1 MLVVKTVEELKD
13 VVFRIKS
20 NGKSVGLV
28 PTMGALHDGH
38 LSLMKRAKKENEVVV
53 CSIFV
58 NPVQFNNPVDLEK
71 YPRNVEGDLKL
82 IQPYVDVV
90 FTPTAEEV
98 FPEPPKEHYDFGKL
112 EQVMEGAFRPGH
124 FNGVGI
130 IVKRLLDW
138 TNPDKAY
145 FGEKDFQQL
154 VIIKH
159 LVKQYQLKTQ
169 IVPCPIVREASGLA
183 MSSRNQRLSV
193 EDRMKAANIY
203 RILTESLALK
213 ESPIQ
218 DIKDFVVNEINKIDG
233 FKLDYFEIVDDTS
246 LQPVDFADLSNG
258 IIGCIAVYVGEVR
271 LIDNIRYK

>member
-1 MLVVKTVEELKD
+1 MLVVKTIEELKD

-38 LSLMKRAKKENEVVV
+38 LSLLKRAKKENEVVV

-71 YPRNVEGDLKL
+71 YPRDVEGDLKL
-82 IQPYVDVV
+82 IYPYVDVV

-98 FPEPPKEHYDFGKL
+98 FPEPPKEVYDFGKL
-112 EQVMEGAFRPGH
+112 DKVMEGAFRPGH

-138 TNPDKAY
+138 TTPDKAY

-159 LVKQYQLKTQ
+159 LVKQYGLKTQ
-169 IVPCPIVREASGLA
+169 VVPCPIVREASGLA
-183 MSSRNQRLSV
+183 MSSRNQRLSL

-203 RILTESLALK
+203 RILTESLELK
-213 ESPIQ
+213 EAPVQ
-218 DIKDFVVNEINKIDG
+218 EIKDFVINEINKIDG
-233 FKLDYFEIVDDTS
+233 FKLDYFEIVDDMS
-246 LQPVDFADLSNG
+246 LQPVEFKDLSTG

>member
-1 MLVVKTVEELKD
+1 MLVVKTIEELKD
-13 VVFRIKS
+13 VVFRVKS

-38 LSLMKRAKKENEVVV
+38 LSLMKRAKQENEVVV

-71 YPRNVEGDLKL
+71 YPRDVEGDLQK
-82 IQPYVDVV
+82 IEPYVDVV

-98 FPEPPKEHYDFGKL
+98 FPEPPKEVYDFGQLDK
-112 EQVMEGAFRPGH
+112 VMEGAFRPGH

-130 IVKRLLDW
+130 IVKRLFDW

-159 LVKQYQLKTQ
+159 LVKEYGLKTQ
-169 IVPCPIVREASGLA
+169 VVPCPIVREASGLA

-193 EDRMKAANIY
+193 EERIKAANIY
-203 RILTESLALK
+203 RILTESLRLK
-213 ESPIQ
+213 EEPIQ
-218 DIKDFVVNEINKIDG
+218 DIKDYVINEINKIDG
-233 FKLDYFEIVDDTS
+233 FKLDYYEIVDDMT
-246 LQPVDFADLSNG
+246 LQPVEFQDLSTG

>member
-1 MLVVKTVEELKD
+1 MLVVNTIEELKD

-38 LSLMKRAKKENEVVV
+38 LSLLKRAKKENEVVV

-71 YPRNVEGDLKL
+71 YPRDVEGDLKL
-82 IQPYVDVV
+82 ISPYVDVV

-98 FPEPPKEHYDFGKL
+98 FPEPPKEVYDFGKL
-112 EQVMEGAFRPGH
+112 DKVMEGAFRPGH

-138 TNPDKAY
+138 TIPDKAY
-145 FGEKDFQQL
+145 FGEKDYQQL

-183 MSSRNQRLSV
+183 MSSRNQRLSL

-203 RILTESLALK
+203 RILTESLELK
-213 ESPIQ
+213 EAPVQ
-218 DIKDFVVNEINKIDG
+218 EIKDFVINEINKIDG
-233 FKLDYFEIVDDTS
+233 FKLDYFEIVDDMS
-246 LQPVDFADLSNG
+246 LQPVEFKDLSTG

>member
-1 MLVVKTVEELKD
+1 MLVVKTIDELKD

-38 LSLMKRAKKENEVVV
+38 LSLLKRAKAENEVVV

-71 YPRNVEGDLKL
+71 YPRDVEGDLKL

-98 FPEPPKEHYDFGKL
+98 FPEPPKEVYDFGKL
-112 EQVMEGAFRPGH
+112 DKVMEGAFRPGH

-145 FGEKDFQQL
+145 FGEKDYQQL

-203 RILTESLALK
+203 RILTESLDLK
-213 ESPIQ
+213 EAPVQ
-218 DIKDFVVNEINKIDG
+218 EIKDFVINEINKIDG
-233 FKLDYFEIVDDTS
+233 FKLDYFEIVDDMS
-246 LQPVDFADLSNG
+246 LQPVEFKDLSTG

>member
-1 MLVVKTVEELKD
+1 MLVVKTIDELKD

-38 LSLMKRAKKENEVVV
+38 LSLLKRAKAENEVVV

-71 YPRNVEGDLKL
+71 YPRDVEGDLKL

-98 FPEPPKEHYDFGKL
+98 FPEPPKEVYDFGQLDK
-112 EQVMEGAFRPGH
+112 VMEGAFRPGH

-145 FGEKDFQQL
+145 FGEKDYQQL

-203 RILTESLALK
+203 RILTESLDLK
-213 ESPIQ
+213 EAPVQ
-218 DIKDFVVNEINKIDG
+218 EIKDFVINEINKIDG
-233 FKLDYFEIVDDTS
+233 FKLDYFEIVDDMS
-246 LQPVDFADLSNG
+246 LQPVEFKDLSTG

>member
-71 YPRNVEGDLKL
+71 YPRDVEGDLKL

-218 DIKDFVVNEINKIDG
+218 DIKDFVVNEVNKIDG

>member
-1 MLVVKTVEELKD
+1 MLVVTTVEELKD

-38 LSLMKRAKKENEVVV
+38 LSLLKRAKAENEVVV

-71 YPRNVEGDLKL
+71 YPRDVEGDLKL
-82 IQPYVDVV
+82 INPYVDVV

-98 FPEPPKEHYDFGKL
+98 FPEPPKEVYDFGKL
-112 EQVMEGAFRPGH
+112 DKVMEGAFRPGH

-138 TNPDKAY
+138 TTPDKAY

-193 EDRMKAANIY
+193 ENRMKAANIY
-203 RILTESLALK
+203 RILTESLDLK
-213 ESPIQ
+213 DAPVQE
-218 DIKDFVVNEINKIDG
+218 IKDFVINEINKIDG
-233 FKLDYFEIVDDTS
+233 FKLDYFEIVDDMS
-246 LQPVDFADLSNG
+246 LQPVEFKDLSNG
-258 IIGCIAVYVGEVR
+258 IIGCIAVYVGDVR

>member
-1 MLVVKTVEELKD
+1 MIVVKTVEELKD

-38 LSLMKRAKKENEVVV
+38 LSLIKRAKNENEVVV

-71 YPRNVEGDLKL
+71 YPRDVERDLRM
-82 IQPYVDVV
+82 IEPYVDVA
-90 FTPTAEEV
+90 FTPTPENV
-98 FPEPPKEHYDFGKL
+98 FPEPPKEKYNFGKL

-130 IVKRLLDW
+130 IVKRLFDW
-138 TNPDKAY
+138 TTPDKAY

-159 LVKQYQLKTQ
+159 LVKDYNIKTQ
-169 IVPCPIVREASGLA
+169 IVPCPIVREESGLA
-183 MSSRNQRLSV
+183 MSSRNERLSP
-193 EDRMKAANIY
+193 EDRAKAANIY
-203 RILTESLALK
+203 RILKESLKLK
-213 ESPIQ
+213 DEPIQ
-218 DIKDFVVNEINKIDG
+218 DIKDFVINEINKIDG
-233 FKLDYFEIVDDTS
+233 FKLDYYEIVDDMT
-246 LQPVDFADLSNG
+246 LQPVDFADLSTG

>member
-1 MLVVKTVEELKD
+1 MLVVKTIEELKD
-13 VVFRIKS
+13 VVFRVKS

-38 LSLMKRAKKENEVVV
+38 LSLMKRAKQENEVVV

-71 YPRNVEGDLKL
+71 YPRDVEGDLQK
-82 IQPYVDVV
+82 IEPYVDVV

-98 FPEPPKEHYDFGKL
+98 FPEPPKEVYDFGQLDKI
-112 EQVMEGAFRPGH
+112 MEGAFRPGH

-130 IVKRLLDW
+130 IVKRLFDW

-159 LVKQYQLKTQ
+159 LVKEYGLKTQ
-169 IVPCPIVREASGLA
+169 VVPCPIVREASGLA

-193 EDRMKAANIY
+193 EDRIKAANIY
-203 RILTESLALK
+203 RILTESLRLK
-213 ESPIQ
+213 EEPIQ
-218 DIKDFVVNEINKIDG
+218 DIKDYVINEINKIDG
-233 FKLDYFEIVDDTS
+233 FKLDYYEIVDDMT
-246 LQPVDFADLSNG
+246 LQPVEFKDLSTG